1 MFLGATFLFSYA
13 DVLLAESFVVVQV
26 MWVEQKPHV
35 CCCRRF
41 KLNEKSLLV
50 QAHKYSDNVEC
61 VGILIKKSRTI
72 WLFSVLQ
79 LICFRWIQ
87 SVHHHI

>member
-41 KLNEKSLLV
+41 KLNEKKHTSTSSQV
-50 QAHKYSDNVEC
+50 
-61 VGILIKKSRTI
+61 
-72 WLFSVLQ
+72 
-79 LICFRWIQ
+79 
-87 SVHHHI
+87 